1 MTRLEILRAEAAR
14 LTARVQTLEEQRAR
28 GDTAAARELPDLREQ
43 LATLGDEAR
52 LISNQLVM
60 PTEQPLCVCV
70 LHG

>member
-28 GDTAAARELPDLREQ
+28 GATAAARELPDLREQ

-60 PTEQPLCVCV
+60 PTERPLCVCV